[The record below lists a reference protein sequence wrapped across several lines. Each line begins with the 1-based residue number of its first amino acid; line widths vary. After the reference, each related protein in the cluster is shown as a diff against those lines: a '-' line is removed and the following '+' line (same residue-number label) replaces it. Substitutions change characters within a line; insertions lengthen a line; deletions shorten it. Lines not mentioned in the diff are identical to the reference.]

1 MHATYPHNE
10 SFNLLNF
17 IFWIPLCKSLNE
29 TVCCFWCG
37 KKTLKI
43 ILKRGGGWLCYWYTN
58 SRAILTKLW
67 TFGLS
72 KNHVLTSFKIS
83 LRWHQFPL
91 IINFLSV
98 CMTCFVSLKKHF
110 MCTYSVLMYIK
121 NWMQF
126 VKDCC
131 NYYSNYFIIIFV
143 SASLQLYLVTFHT
156 SLSQGPW
163 SFINYSVFYTCT
175 CTSNTLI

>member
-1 MHATYPHNE
+1 MIKSFSLTVLSSIQSKYRYMHASYPHNE

-29 TVCCFWCG
+29 TVGCFWCG
-37 KKTLKI
+37 GKNPENNI
-43 ILKRGGGWLCYWYTN
+43 EGGGGWLCYWYNN

-98 CMTCFVSLKKHF
+98 CMTCFVYKKNIL
-110 MCTYSVLMYIK
+110 CVPI
-121 NWMQF
+121 QF
-126 VKDCC
+126 
-131 NYYSNYFIIIFV
+131 
-143 SASLQLYLVTFHT
+143 
-156 SLSQGPW
+156 
-163 SFINYSVFYTCT
+163 
-175 CTSNTLI
+175 

>member
-29 TVCCFWCG
+29 TVAFG
-37 KKTLKI
+37 VGEKTLKI
-43 ILKRGGGWLCYWYTN
+43 ILKGGGWLCYWYNN

-72 KNHVLTSFKIS
+72 KSHVLTSFKIS

-131 NYYSNYFIIIFV
+131 NYYSNDFIIIFV

>member
-1 MHATYPHNE
+1 MSPVLLRINTGICMQRTPMNYLIYSILYFE
-10 SFNLLNF
+10 SPFANL
-17 IFWIPLCKSLNE
+17 WM
-29 TVCCFWCG
+29 
-37 KKTLKI
+37 
-43 ILKRGGGWLCYWYTN
+43 RQWLCYWYTN

-83 LRWHQFPL
+83 LRWHQFLL

-98 CMTCFVSLKKHF
+98 CMTCFVSIKKHF

-143 SASLQLYLVTFHT
+143 SASLQLYLVTLHA

-163 SFINYSVFYTCT
+163 SYINYSVFYTWT